1 MEKNELGLRDLV
13 SEWLDGDS
21 DVRYRDPDEIVED
34 YADTIMSNEDL
45 ENFGYTENDRDE
57 IYEIVSDVVSEWF
70 EEVSDIYSQAED
82 YDGNLAKDMLDD
94 YEWQEIFENAPD
106 VYKDA
111 LYKRAKFVRDNFEW
125 PEIPDLVWEVLE
137 ENVDEQLGF
146 VSYNPATVI
155 DNVIVNGSYGDFDEF
170 KGEDETDEEFIER
183 EEDNCFQIYPE
194 ERFIIY
200 SLY

>member
-34 YADTIMSNEDL
+34 YVDTIMSNEDL

-57 IYEIVSDVVSEWF
+57 IYEIVSEVVSEWF

-146 VSYNPATVI
+146 VSYNPATII

-200 SLY
+200 SL

>member
-34 YADTIMSNEDL
+34 YVDTIMSNEDL

-57 IYEIVSDVVSEWF
+57 IYEIVSEVVSEWF

-200 SLY
+200 SL

>member
-13 SEWLDGDS
+13 NEWLDGDS

-34 YADTIMSNEDL
+34 YVDTIMSNEDL

-200 SLY
+200 SL

>member
-13 SEWLDGDS
+13 NEWLDGDS

-34 YADTIMSNEDL
+34 YVDTIMSNEDL

-57 IYEIVSDVVSEWF
+57 IYEIVSEVVSEWF

-200 SLY
+200 SL

>member
-34 YADTIMSNEDL
+34 YVDTIMSNEDL

-57 IYEIVSDVVSEWF
+57 IYEIVSEAVSEWF

-106 VYKDA
+106 VFKDA
-111 LYKRAKFVRDNFEW
+111 LYKRARFVRDNFEW

-200 SLY
+200 SL

>member
-200 SLY
+200 SL